1 MNERKLTKAELKKR
15 EDIIMNMKGNKRDLV
30 KKYGK
35 DAEAVMY
42 GRATNM
48 AKKQSEGMKDP
59 KLTELIKD
67 ALKNPKKADL
77 NKDGKLSDYEEK
89 RGAAIEKS
97 MAKEGVEDV
106 IDPSEYGDIGAA
118 YLKGFGKPHSLDLDQ
133 LETLGRKIV
142 KQLYKGDFKAAK
154 AKFLSENTLTENKQ
168 EAADELQ
175 MIMEQ
180 LYELSDQ
187 AKMIFRNNFPTEY
200 RRLDAYGALDFGTS
214 SNRYDVTLE
223 GALENLDMEDDDED
237 MMSEAKRGDI
247 HRAAKKGNYPVT
259 IVATRDGK
267 VVRQETVN
275 TPMQV
280 PAAFNIIQFEERGQ
294 GGDVKVHIES
304 RTGETLFTDEEMMQE
319 DRKAKE
325 YIKSIEDEDER
336 EAERKRMFDNPEEK
350 IDEDLDLGHQDNEP
364 GMLKGD
370 LYKIGK
376 YSMELYQ
383 MMDDLEGQG
392 EVDFPHWWQS
402 KIITAKNMISGA
414 KHYLDFELKEP
425 AIDAV
430 VDATIDVVDEDT
442 SQLGTD
448 DDTGFQASLYT
459 PNEMGAAAV
468 GRESASGA
476 FEGID
481 KEKSKQINEEEPG
494 EADKVAAAIQKALN
508 KHKGDESKTHQLKK
522 ARTAMNKGDLSKA
535 EKIAKRLAEKLKK
548 DSKKQLDEYTE
559 NNFTGEDLMVKT
571 PAISGDELRTF
582 QYYFP
587 MGAKSRSEAVKS
599 LLAHD
604 ESPIKARMGRY
615 APMFAHVQYH
625 EFEDEAAEK
634 YRVHQTQYYNNN
646 FKDKDPDF
654 NPGVTKLTLF
664 KLTPSGESKIVGSM
678 LVKTDEYIKDLENLN
693 ITNRQS

>member
-48 AKKQSEGMKDP
+48 AKKQAESMKNP

-77 NKDGKLSDYEEK
+77 NKDGKLSDYEKK

-97 MAKEGVEDV
+97 MTKEGIINED
-106 IDPSEYGDIGAA
+106 
-118 YLKGFGKPHSLDLDQ
+118 
-133 LETLGRKIV
+133 
-142 KQLYKGDFKAAK
+142 
-154 AKFLSENTLTENKQ
+154 KQ

-187 AKMIFRNNFPTEY
+187 AKMIFRNNFPREY
-200 RRLDAYGALDFGTS
+200 SRLDAYGALDFGTS
-214 SNRYDVTLE
+214 SNRFDVTLE
-223 GALENLDMEDDDED
+223 GTLENLDMEDDDED
-237 MMSEAKRGDI
+237 MM
-247 HRAAKKGNYPVT
+247 
-259 IVATRDGK
+259 
-267 VVRQETVN
+267 Q
-275 TPMQV
+275 
-280 PAAFNIIQFEERGQ
+280 
-294 GGDVKVHIES
+294 
-304 RTGETLFTDEEMMQE
+304 
-319 DRKAKE
+319 
-325 YIKSIEDEDER
+325 
-336 EAERKRMFDNPEEK
+336 
-350 IDEDLDLGHQDNEP
+350 EDLDLGHQDNEP

-402 KIITAKNMISGA
+402 KIVTAKNMISGA

-448 DDTGFQASLYT
+448 SDTGFQASLYT

-476 FEGID
+476 FEGIAR
-481 KEKSKQINEEEPG
+481 KLAKQIKE
-494 EADKVAAAIQKALN
+494 
-508 KHKGDESKTHQLKK
+508 
-522 ARTAMNKGDLSKA
+522 
-535 EKIAKRLAEKLKK
+535 
-548 DSKKQLDEYTE
+548 SKKQLDEYTD
-559 NNFTGEDLMVKT
+559 NDFSGNDLISQT
-571 PAISGDELRTF
+571 PRPGRDELAT
-582 QYYFP
+582 YDYFFP
-587 MGAKSRSEAVKS
+587 DGVASRSNAIAS
-599 LLAHD
+599 LQAHD
-604 ESPIKARMGRY
+604 ESGIKARMGRY
-615 APMFAHVQYH
+615 APMFVHVQYH
-625 EFEDEAAEK
+625 EFEDEGAEK
-634 YRVHQTQYYNNN
+634 YRIHQTQYYNSN
-646 FKDKDPDF
+646 FEDKDPNF
-654 NPGVTKLTLF
+654 NPGVTRLSLRKLD
-664 KLTPSGESKIVGSM
+664 PSGDRDKEVDMGSI
-678 LVKTDEYIKDLENLN
+678 LVKTDEYIKDLKNLN